1 MLKKKP
7 KPGVLWITGLSGAGK
22 TATGD
27 LIYKQLTKKYIKIK
41 RLDGDLLRKK
51 LKLNRH
57 KKTFTLSHR
66 KKNGL
71 LYSKI
76 CKDYE
81 KKGYFVIISVM
92 ALYNEVYKKN
102 SKSFDN
108 YIEVFLKVPI
118 KELIKRDPKKLY
130 KKFFQKKIKNIAG
143 LDLKFDEPKNCKI
156 KIVWNRKLSPAL
168 AKNKIIKYLELKKL
182 I

>member
-1 MLKKKP
+1 MKKKIP

-22 TATGD
+22 TTIGD
-27 LIYKQLTKKYIKIK
+27 LVFKELNKEFTKIK
-41 RLDGDLLRKK
+41 KLDGDLLRR
-51 LKLNRH
+51 KLNLKRN
-57 KKTFTLSHR
+57 KKTFTVAHR
-66 KKNGL
+66 KKNGAM
-71 LYSKI
+71 YSKI

-81 KKGYFVIISVM
+81 NKGYFVIISVM

-102 SKSFDN
+102 KKAFKN
-108 YIEVFLKVPI
+108 YVDVYLQVPI

-156 KIVWNRKLSPAL
+156 KVNWNKKISSISI
-168 AKNKIIKYLELKKL
+168 KNKIIKYLKCKKC

>member
-1 MLKKKP
+1 MKKKIP

-22 TATGD
+22 TTIGD
-27 LIYKQLTKKYIKIK
+27 LVFKELNKEFTKIK
-41 RLDGDLLRKK
+41 KLDGDLLRR
-51 LKLNRH
+51 KLNLKRN
-57 KKTFTLSHR
+57 KKTFTVAHR
-66 KKNGL
+66 KKNGAM
-71 LYSKI
+71 YSKI

-81 KKGYFVIISVM
+81 NKGYFVIISVM

-102 SKSFDN
+102 KKAFKN
-108 YIEVFLKVPI
+108 YVDVYLQVPI
-118 KELIKRDPKKLY
+118 KELMKRDPKKLY

-156 KIVWNRKLSPAL
+156 KVNWNKKISSISI
-168 AKNKIIKYLELKKL
+168 KNKIIKYLKCKKC